1 MPHKLRYARQL
12 GYRRARGMPYMAQF
26 GYGGK
31 GYGGFGSKGQYGGYR
46 SYYPTHRKLVH
57 TYNVPTNPP
66 VITAPLRARQAS
78 IDDWIPA
85 TRRVYSDSTTFTF
98 ALVLLVIIGLGFFFG
113 MRRRNNPF
121 MPY

>member
-12 GYRRARGMPYMAQF
+12 GYRRYNGGPYMSQF

-46 SYYPTHRKLVH
+46 SYYPTHPKGNLLKQS
-57 TYNVPTNPP
+57 YPVPQGP
-66 VITAPLRARQAS
+66 VVEMRARQAS

-85 TRRVYSDSTTFTF
+85 RAYSDSTTFTF
-98 ALVLLVIIGLGFFFG
+98 GLVLLVIIGLGMFFG

-121 MPY
+121 IAYR